1 MEDRIVGI
9 NLIVD
14 GISYPLSV
22 KAREEPYYRQAA
34 RLINDTLVPYNQAFS
49 GEGSAKVMTMVAIHI
64 AYRLVTQK
72 DTVGH
77 ASIIR
82 KITELSRLLDNTL
95 SDTQE

>member
-14 GISYPLSV
+14 GVAYPLSV
-22 KAREEPYYRQAA
+22 KSSEEPYYRQAA
-34 RLINDTLVPYNQAFS
+34 RLINDTLLPYKQTFS
-49 GEGSAKVMTMVAIHI
+49 GEDSAKVITMVAIHI
-64 AYRLVTQK
+64 AYMLVKQK

-82 KITELSRLLDNTL
+82 KITELSHIIDDTL
-95 SDTQE
+95 DTQE